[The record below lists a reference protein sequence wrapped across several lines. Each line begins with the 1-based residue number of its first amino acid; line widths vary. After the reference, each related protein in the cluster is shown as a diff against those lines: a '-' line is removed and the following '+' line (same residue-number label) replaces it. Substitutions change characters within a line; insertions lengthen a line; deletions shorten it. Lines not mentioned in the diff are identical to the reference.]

1 MNCGRKRFPAA
12 YFGYELMCISGLV
25 TLNMG
30 LLMQTKTFKLFIA
43 KYLLLFLLFISGLSC
58 SESGNGEKTKL
69 VVLIGIDQFR
79 SSYLEEYGAAFSGGF
94 QRLLAQGH
102 YYPRAVV
109 DHAPTL
115 SMPGHTT
122 LATGA
127 HPGRHGINA
136 NDWFETLPNGKRRRV
151 IIFRDTNFNIVGH
164 PQLTGISPQHLR
176 VTGLAD
182 WIRATEPDARTVA
195 LSTGNALAM
204 FYGGRAL
211 PDTSR
216 NHAYWLSHRAGEF
229 ITSSYFRPD
238 YPAWVAD
245 FNNTHLPLLRRNRA
259 WKSKVPA
266 AHRSLARADD
276 VPYENNGIAVTFP
289 HVFEYADSSNSEILA
304 GKNAAYNRWFA
315 NSPFADEALFAL
327 AKKAVEARELG
338 QRQSTDF
345 LALAIKSVDRIGHD
359 FGPASQEQLDILFR
373 LDRLLGDF
381 FQYLDDTIGKDNYL
395 ITLSADHGALNI
407 VEYEQEAG
415 RPGRR
420 ISEADIQNLLNE
432 VDQFVKTYDGA
443 PEELAEKVAAELEKS
458 DFVAR
463 AMTPKMLSSKDPA
476 DDILHYYRNSY
487 IPGRNTTFPLWT
499 RKVLYRKF
507 SETHPVNWGI
517 IVEFAE
523 YTSLWTARAN
533 HGSSHRYDR
542 EVPIIFMGDGVDPGI
557 ATTPARTVDVAPTLA
572 ELAGIAFPDSVDGI
586 VLPVHRE
593 HSSEN

>member
-1 MNCGRKRFPAA
+1 
-12 YFGYELMCISGLV
+12 
-25 TLNMG
+25 MG
-30 LLMQTKTFKLFIA
+30 LFMRTKIFNQFSA
-43 KYLLLFLLFISGLSC
+43 KYLLFLLLFIAGLSC
-58 SESGNGEKTKL
+58 SESNNNENPKL

-79 SSYLEEYGAAFSGGF
+79 SSYLEEYGPAFLGGF
-94 QRLLAQGH
+94 QRLLDQGRL
-102 YYPRAVV
+102 YPRAVV

-136 NDWFETLPNGKRRRV
+136 NDWFETLPNGERRRV
-151 IIFRDTNFNIVGH
+151 IIFRDTTVSIVGH

-176 VTGLAD
+176 VSGLAD
-182 WIRATEPDARTVA
+182 WIRVADPDARSVA

-216 NHAYWLSHRAGEF
+216 NHAYWLSRGAGEF
-229 ITSSYFRPD
+229 ITSTYFRSD
-238 YPAWVAD
+238 YPTWVAD
-245 FNNTHLPLLRRNRA
+245 FNNTELPLLRQNRS
-259 WKSKVPA
+259 WESKVPEA
-266 AHRSLARADD
+266 QRSLARSD
-276 VPYENNGIAVTFP
+276 VASYEGNGTNVTFP
-289 HVFEYADSSNSEILA
+289 HVFEYADSNNSEILA

-327 AKKAVEARELG
+327 AKKAVDARELG
-338 QRQSTDF
+338 QRQTTDF

-373 LDRLLGDF
+373 LDRLLEEF
-381 FQYLDDTIGKDNYL
+381 FQYLDDTVGKDNYL
-395 ITLSADHGALNI
+395 VALSADHGALNI

-432 VDQFVKTYDGA
+432 VDQFVKTYDGV
-443 PEELAEKVAAELEKS
+443 PEELAEKIAAELEKS
-458 DFVAR
+458 DIVAR
-463 AMTPKMLSSKDPA
+463 AMTPKMLGSKDPA
-476 DDILHYYRNSY
+476 DDILRYYRNSY
-487 IPGRNTTFPLWT
+487 IPGRSTTFPLWT
-499 RKVLYRKF
+499 RDVLYGKF

-517 IVEFAE
+517 TVEFAE

-533 HGSSHRYDR
+533 HGTSHRYDR
-542 EVPIIFMGDGVDPGI
+542 EVPIVFMGAGVAPGI
-557 ATTPARTVDVAPTLA
+557 STAKARTVDVAPTLA
-572 ELAGIAFPDSVDGI
+572 ELAGVAFPDSVDGV
-586 VLPVHRE
+586 VLSISRK
-593 HSSEN
+593 

>member
-1 MNCGRKRFPAA
+1 MKPKIFNQLSTQYP
-12 YFGYELMCISGLV
+12 
-25 TLNMG
+25 
-30 LLMQTKTFKLFIA
+30 
-43 KYLLLFLLFISGLSC
+43 LLLLILISCLSC
-58 SESGNGEKTKL
+58 AQSENERKTKL

-79 SSYLEEYGAAFSGGF
+79 SGFLEDYGPAFSGGF
-94 QRLLAQGH
+94 RRLLDQGR

-136 NDWFETLPNGKRRRV
+136 NDWFETLPNGERRRV
-151 IIFRDTNFNIVGH
+151 IIFRDTTVSIVGH
-164 PQLTGISPQHLR
+164 PQLSGISPQHLR

-182 WIRATEPDARTVA
+182 WVRAADSQARTVA

-204 FYGGRAL
+204 FYGGHAL
-211 PDTSR
+211 PDASR
-216 NHAYWLSHRAGEF
+216 NHAYWLSRASGEF
-229 ITSSYFRPD
+229 ITSSYFRRD

-245 FNNTHLPLLRRNRA
+245 FNNTRLPQLRQ
-259 WKSKVPA
+259 
-266 AHRSLARADD
+266 HRSWESSVPTAQRDLARADD
-276 VPYENNGIAVTFP
+276 APYEGNGKTVTFP
-289 HVFEYADSSNSEILA
+289 HMFEFADSIDNEIIA

-327 AKKAVEARELG
+327 AKSAVTAQALG

-359 FGPASQEQLDILFR
+359 YGPASQEQLDILFR

-381 FQYLDDTIGKDNYL
+381 FQYLDDTVGKENY
-395 ITLSADHGALNI
+395 TVALSADHGALNV
-407 VEYEQEAG
+407 VEYEQAEG

-420 ISEADIQNLLNE
+420 ITEQDIQALLDR
-432 VDQFVKTYDGA
+432 VDQFVRAYDGS
-443 PEELAEKVAAELEKS
+443 PETLAEKIARELEQS
-458 DFVAR
+458 DLVAR
-463 AMTPKMLSSKDPA
+463 AMTPKMLGSDAPA
-476 DDILHYYRNSY
+476 GEILHYYRNSY
-487 IPGRNTTFPLWT
+487 IPGRSTTFPLWT
-499 RKVLYRKF
+499 REVLYGKF

-517 IVEFAE
+517 TVEFAE

-533 HGSSHRYDR
+533 HGSAHRYDR

-557 ATTPARTVDVAPTLA
+557 ATTSARTVDVAPTLA

-586 VLPVHRE
+586 VLPMPRRQ
-593 HSSEN
+593 